1 MKVKERVSG
10 YYLILG
16 YLGII
21 TIMVGVITLLP
32 LATLLFYPEESNQLS
47 YFVIPGVIAILI
59 GYLLSFIIK
68 GKELEHLQHN
78 QELLI
83 VLGTWIIA
91 IFITALPFY
100 LTGEYT
106 LTEAIFETTSG
117 LSTTGL
123 SVVDTSQASHLFLMH
138 RTITLFV
145 GGVGLVLVMT
155 SIMSDIYGMRL
166 YTAEGHNDKLLPNL
180 FKSARLIIAIYS
192 GYILAGIILYM
203 LAGMSTFDAI
213 AHSVAALST
222 GGFSTHPESIGY
234 YHSALIEVITIVLML
249 LGGTNFFVHLLLLKG
264 KFKDVLYHCETRL
277 TLMVT
282 AFTTVIMAVIL
293 AEGTYNNLTTEL
305 RIALFQ
311 IVSAITTTGFQ
322 TVSTFNYWA
331 PSLLLI
337 MTVVMLIGGSSGS
350 TAGGI
355 KSYRVYLLYKQ
366 ITWEIK
372 KMINSKRMIIPNNI
386 YKYDQNEVITLKECH
401 KVNIYVII
409 YLIIFILGT
418 FIFCLFGHSIQAA
431 MFEFASALSTV
442 GLSMGIACK
451 GASPVILW
459 TTILGMFLGRL
470 EIYIVLISI
479 IKLCQDGKR
488 KIMIKM
494 QGNRNEKE

>member
-1 MKVKERVSG
+1 MDIKIKVSG
-10 YYLILG
+10 YYLIIG

-32 LATLLFYPEESNQLS
+32 LITLLFYPEESHQLS
-47 YFVIPGVIAILI
+47 YFVIPGVIAILV

-78 QELLI
+78 QELLV

-91 IFITALPFY
+91 IFVTALPFY

-123 SVVDTSQASHLFLMH
+123 SVVNTSTASHLFLMH
-138 RTITLFV
+138 RTMTLFV

-192 GYILAGIILYM
+192 GYILAGIVLYII
-203 LAGMSTFDAI
+203 AGMPIFDAV

-234 YHSALIEVITIVLML
+234 YQNSLIEVITIVLML

-264 KFKDVLYHCETRL
+264 KFKNVFFHCETRL
-277 TLMVT
+277 TITVVSF
-282 AFTTVIMAVIL
+282 ATVIMMVIL
-293 AEGTYNNLTTEL
+293 TGSTLNNLSDNFRT
-305 RIALFQ
+305 AVFQ
-311 IVSAITTTGFQ
+311 VVSAITTTGFQ
-322 TVSTFNYWA
+322 TVASFNYWS

-337 MTVVMLIGGSSGS
+337 MIVIMLIGGSSGS

-355 KSYRVYLLYKQ
+355 KSYRIYILYKQ
-366 ITWEIK
+366 ISWELK
-372 KMINSKRMIIPNNI
+372 KIISPKRVIVPNNI
-386 YKYDQNEVITLKECH
+386 YKYNQHEIIDQKECH
-401 KVNIYVII
+401 KVNIYVFI
-409 YLIIFILGT
+409 YLIIFIIGT
-418 FIFCLFGHSIQAA
+418 FIFCLFGHSIQAS

-451 GASPVILW
+451 GASPIILW
-459 TTILGMFLGRL
+459 TTIIGMFLGRL
-470 EIYIVLISI
+470 EIYIVLISM
-479 IKLCQDGKR
+479 IKIYKDGKK
-488 KIMIKM
+488 KIFMKIQRNK
-494 QGNRNEKE
+494 NEK